1 MKILITGG
9 AGYVGT
15 SLTRLLLSGGHQVRV
30 MDNLM
35 FGGDPLLPFFRNE
48 HFEFVKGDVRNE
60 TDVAHAM
67 NNQDAVVHLAAIV
80 GYPACRKEPSLAEE
94 VNITGTHNIARAAS
108 KNQIVLFASTGSN
121 YGAVEDICSEETPLN
136 PLSLYA
142 QTKVRGEKIISDN
155 ANGIVFRFATG
166 FGISPRFRLDLLIND
181 FVYKAV
187 SQGYLVIYE
196 KNFKRSFIHVHDMAR
211 AFLFG
216 IEHADT
222 MAGEVY
228 NVGSESMNYTK
239 EEICNSIKSKIDCYI
254 HYADVGED
262 ADKRNYQVS
271 YKKINA
277 LGFETTIS
285 VDNGIDELAKAS
297 RIVFVKT
304 PYGNV

>member
-1 MKILITGG
+1 M
-9 AGYVGT
+9 
-15 SLTRLLLSGGHQVRV
+15 
-30 MDNLM
+30 
-35 FGGDPLLPFFRNE
+35 
-48 HFEFVKGDVRNE
+48 
-60 TDVAHAM
+60 
-67 NNQDAVVHLAAIV
+67 
-80 GYPACRKEPSLAEE
+80 
-94 VNITGTHNIARAAS
+94 NITGTQNIARLAS

-155 ANGIVFRFATG
+155 TNGIVFRFATG

-239 EEICNSIKSKIDCYI
+239 EEICNSIKSKIDYYV

-277 LGFETTIS
+277 LGFKTTVS
-285 VDNGIDELAKAS
+285 VDSGIDELAKAS
-297 RIVFVKT
+297 RILFAKT

>member
-15 SLTRLLLSGGHQVRV
+15 SLTQLLLSQGHRVRV

-48 HFEFVKGDVRNE
+48 HFEFIKGDVRNIS
-60 TDVAHAM
+60 DVESAM
-67 NNQDAVVHLAAIV
+67 KDQDAVVHLAAIV

-94 VNITGTHNIARAAS
+94 VNITGTENIAHTAS

-155 ANGIVFRFATG
+155 GNGIVFRFATG

-187 SQGYLVIYE
+187 SQGYIVIYE

-216 IEHADT
+216 IENASK
-222 MAGEVY
+222 MVGGVY

-239 EEICNSIKSKIDCYI
+239 EEICNSIKSKVDYYI

-262 ADKRNYQVS
+262 ADKRNYEVS
-271 YKKINA
+271 YKKINT
-277 LGFETTIS
+277 LGFKTTID
-285 VDNGIDELAKAS
+285 VDTGINELAKAS
-297 RIVFVKT
+297 RILFAKT